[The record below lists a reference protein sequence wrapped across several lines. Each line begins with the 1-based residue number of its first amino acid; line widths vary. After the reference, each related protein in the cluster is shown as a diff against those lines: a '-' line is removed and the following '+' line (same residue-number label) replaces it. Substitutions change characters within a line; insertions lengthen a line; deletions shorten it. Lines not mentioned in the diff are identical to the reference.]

1 MKPETR
7 DKLLQLGSKPVA
19 AALAQR
25 GVRHCVASKLPAC
38 DPFAGSV
45 ALTIEACRA
54 GSVLIADGLAA
65 PAVERLRQRGLA
77 GIVPRRDLRG
87 LRPDAGDGLLR
98 DRQALVVI
106 PAALVDEVAEAAAE
120 AIAFEEFTADQVAQG
135 GGVYGLHIPSGDR
148 AKQAFALWRRMKG
161 R

>member
-1 MKPETR
+1 MKKATR
-7 DKLLQLGSKPVA
+7 DKLLRVGAKPVV

-25 GVRHCVASKLPAC
+25 GVKGRLVSKLPPT
-38 DPFAGSV
+38 DSFAGSV
-45 ALTIEACRA
+45 CLTVESCRA
-54 GSVLIADGLAA
+54 GSILVADIAG
-65 PAVERLRQRGLA
+65 PAVDRLRQRGIGLVA
-77 GIVPRRDLRG
+77 RRELRG
-87 LRPDAGDGLLR
+87 LRPEAGDGLLR
-98 DRQALVVI
+98 DRDCLVLI

-148 AKQAFALWRRMKG
+148 ARQAFAQWRRIKG